1 MSNRLIY
8 IEGKANKL
16 FVYIYLVNF
25 EMSEAS
31 KILDFYITR
40 FESKNF
46 KMLNILFWNKGA
58 PGEFLSMFRKN
69 INKKCTK
76 NLLKGISYIKAT
88 FDYMNNIKVLNNPVT
103 I

>member
-1 MSNRLIY
+1 MKNRQIY
-8 IEGKANKL
+8 IEGKANRL

-25 EMSEAS
+25 ELTEAS
-31 KILDFYITR
+31 KILDNYISR

-46 KMLNILFWNKGA
+46 KMLNILFWNKGV

-69 INKKCTK
+69 INKKCTRH
-76 NLLKGISYIKAT
+76 LLKGVSYIEAK
-88 FDYMNNIKVLNNPVT
+88 FDYISNIKIINNPVT